1 VPSGWVSARTLHPK
15 SSPTGRVTSL
25 GEAFSITLGIS
36 MCTIPD
42 LGFLDSHSRLCAQT
56 CDDFVNE
63 MSEMGGQGWES
74 IHRGRGTKREIV
86 FSSESLRSGGN
97 THDWTC

>member
-1 VPSGWVSARTLHPK
+1 MIRTELRSIRRDMRSKEASVPSGWVSARTLHPK
-15 SSPTGRVTSL
+15 SSPTGRVISL

-63 MSEMGGQGWES
+63 MSEMGGQG
-74 IHRGRGTKREIV
+74 
-86 FSSESLRSGGN
+86 
-97 THDWTC
+97 

>member
-42 LGFLDSHSRLCAQT
+42 LGFLDSHHSQ
-56 CDDFVNE
+56 VGE
-63 MSEMGGQGWES
+63 
-74 IHRGRGTKREIV
+74 
-86 FSSESLRSGGN
+86 
-97 THDWTC
+97 